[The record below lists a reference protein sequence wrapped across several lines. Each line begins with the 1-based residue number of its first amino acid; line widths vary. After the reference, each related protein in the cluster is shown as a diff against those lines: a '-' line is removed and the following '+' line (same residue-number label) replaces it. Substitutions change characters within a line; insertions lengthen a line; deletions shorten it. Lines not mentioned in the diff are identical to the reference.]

1 MMSTRFLLDPDAMR
15 DMAGRFD
22 MHAQTVE
29 DGAHTMWASRL
40 NIAGPGWSGTAQSGS
55 HDTMGQIN
63 QALRNIGPRQVDRGG
78 DAL

>member
-1 MMSTRFLLDPDAMR
+1 MMSARFLVDPDAMR

-22 MHAQTVE
+22 MHAHTVE

-40 NIAGPGWSGTAQSGS
+40 NVAGPGWGGAAQSSS
-55 HDTMGQIN
+55 HDLMDQIN
-63 QALRNIGPRQVDRGG
+63 QAHRNIGPRQVDREG